1 VARFVAAGAVGLSML
16 FSAGQA
22 GAQTSIRIGYV
33 TPADGAHAS
42 AAVPFAEA
50 LEQIAPGR
58 FTVEQFPGGSL
69 GNERELAEA
78 LQLGSLEMAVIGTS
92 VLGNFVP
99 EFQITEMPFLF
110 RTPEHARGVLDG
122 EIGQELLDSLS
133 NVGIKGLGMGEIGFR
148 HTTNSRGP
156 IRTIEDLAGLKIRVV
171 ENPVSLSTWRSL
183 GALPTPMAFPEVY
196 SALQQ
201 RVIDA
206 QENPMSIIIPQR
218 FWEPNTYMSLTAHGF
233 TPIILLFSQA
243 VFDGLAPEDQEAV
256 LKAAR
261 AGVLANRAFV
271 DKVEEEGLTD
281 LESKGVEIVREI
293 DRSKFEERIQ
303 PVYAEY
309 EDVLGDLIRRIQAA
323 Q

>member
-1 VARFVAAGAVGLSML
+1 
-16 FSAGQA
+16 
-22 GAQTSIRIGYV
+22 
-33 TPADGAHAS
+33 
-42 AAVPFAEA
+42 
-50 LEQIAPGR
+50 
-58 FTVEQFPGGSL
+58 
-69 GNERELAEA
+69 
-78 LQLGSLEMAVIGTS
+78 
-92 VLGNFVP
+92 
-99 EFQITEMPFLF
+99 
-110 RTPEHARGVLDG
+110 
-122 EIGQELLDSLS
+122 
-133 NVGIKGLGMGEIGFR
+133 
-148 HTTNSRGP
+148 
-156 IRTIEDLAGLKIRVV
+156 
-171 ENPVSLSTWRSL
+171 
-183 GALPTPMAFPEVY
+183 
-196 SALQQ
+196 
-201 RVIDA
+201 
-206 QENPMSIIIPQR
+206 MSIIIPQR